1 MEWFIPSLLVL
12 LLAAIVCFII
22 LPKLSPYILGV
33 LSILMFCLGVW
44 QNYTMFP
51 YEYRLSLFTNLLQ
64 DYAPFVMVLAV
75 IVGGVVTAMI
85 AFGVAPPAITEA
97 IPKTIAEV
105 IPAMPSIPMLNS
117 KPANN
122 SAKNGNSGGLMGM
135 INGSKPAN
143 NAAKNGNSGGIMGV
157 LNGSKSNNNS
167 KRNNIASASF
177 KTV

>member
-22 LPKLSPYILGV
+22 LPRLSPYILGV

-64 DYAPFVMVLAV
+64 DYAPFVMVIAV
-75 IVGGVVTAMI
+75 ILGAIVTAMV
-85 AFGVAPPAITEA
+85 AFGVAPPAITEV
-97 IPKTIAEV
+97 IPKTIAEI

-117 KPANN
+117 KPNN
-122 SAKNGNSGGLMGM
+122 NTAKNGNSGGLMGM

-143 NAAKNGNSGGIMGV
+143 NGAKNGNSGGLMAAF
-157 LNGSKSNNNS
+157 NGPKSNNS